1 MIELNS
7 KNIKSYITKAIKKLE
22 KSNKSNKNI
31 LRFWGKKYIEKE
43 FIKEIWNL
51 NELNAPSRN

>member
-7 KNIKSYITKAIKKLE
+7 KNIKSHINKAIKKLE
-22 KSNKSNKNI
+22 KANKSSKNI
-31 LRFWGKKYIEKE
+31 LRFWGKKYTEKE

-51 NELNAPSRN
+51 KINQ